1 MRRLGLMVAFQ
12 LALAGGAIA
21 GELVTVYKSPSC
33 GCCESWSN
41 APQQAGYTVE
51 RRDMEDLSA
60 VKKTAGVPADLEG
73 CHTARIGNYFVE
85 GHVPLEAIA
94 RLTSERPDIAGIAVP
109 GMPQGSLGMGD
120 DPAASY
126 EVYAISK
133 TPGEKPQLFY
143 RVGG

>member
-1 MRRLGLMVAFQ
+1 MRRLGLMIAFQ

-21 GELVTVYKSPSC
+21 GEFVTVYKSPSC
-33 GCCESWSN
+33 SCCESWSKVL
-41 APQQAGYTVE
+41 QQAGYTIE
-51 RRDMEDLSA
+51 RHDMEDLSA
-60 VKKTAGVPADLEG
+60 IKKAAGVPGDMEG
-73 CHTARIGNYFVE
+73 CHTARIGTYFVE

-94 RLTSERPDIAGIAVP
+94 KLMSERPDIAGIAVP

-120 DPAASY
+120 DPAARY
-126 EVYAISK
+126 EVYAVSK

>member
-1 MRRLGLMVAFQ
+1 MRRLGLMMAFQ
-12 LALAGGAIA
+12 LALAGGGIA

-33 GCCESWSN
+33 GCCESWSK
-41 APQQAGYTVE
+41 ALQQAGYTVE
-51 RRDMEDLSA
+51 RRDMENLSA
-60 VKKTAGVPADLEG
+60 VKKIAGVPADLEA

-94 RLTSERPDIAGIAVP
+94 KLMSERPDIAGIAVP

-120 DPAASY
+120 DPAARY
-126 EVYAISK
+126 EVYAVSK
-133 TPGEKPQLFY
+133 TAGNKPQLFY

>member
-1 MRRLGLMVAFQ
+1 MRRLGLMIAFQ

-33 GCCESWSN
+33 GCCESWSK
-41 APQQAGYTVE
+41 ALQQAGYAVE

-60 VKKTAGVPADLEG
+60 VKKIAGVPADLEG
-73 CHTARIGNYFVE
+73 CHTARIGSYFVE

-94 RLTSERPDIAGIAVP
+94 KLMSERPDIAGIAVP

-126 EVYAISK
+126 EVYAVSK
-133 TPGEKPQLFY
+133 TAGEKPQLFY
-143 RVGG
+143 RVGN